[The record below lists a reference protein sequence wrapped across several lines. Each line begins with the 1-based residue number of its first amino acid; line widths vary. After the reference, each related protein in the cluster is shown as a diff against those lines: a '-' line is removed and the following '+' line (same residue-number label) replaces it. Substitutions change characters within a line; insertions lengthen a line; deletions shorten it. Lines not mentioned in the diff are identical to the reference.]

1 MIMDTEKKAFVAGI
15 LLASTEYR
23 GPINAAEAAI
33 ILSEFTAERID
44 FPEGLTAAEYARLWN
59 DML

>member
-23 GPINAAEAAI
+23 GPITVPEAAI
-33 ILSEFTAERID
+33 ILSEFAAERIN